1 MGNRQT
7 GSSFQQNPYEVLGC
21 NEADEFSIIKQAY
34 RRLVKK
40 HHPDYLHSKGVDDSE
55 IRKATEKMQV
65 INAAY
70 EEIKKRRNL

>member
-1 MGNRQT
+1 
-7 GSSFQQNPYEVLGC
+7 
-21 NEADEFSIIKQAY
+21 
-34 RRLVKK
+34 LVKK